1 MMKKNGITTLR
12 LFIYLLLGVT
22 AALCFLPF
30 YLMILNATRSS
41 GDILSGISFIP
52 GTYTVKNL
60 LKLLSY
66 ERIFLPL
73 FNSAF
78 IALSS
83 IIGSGYISALTA
95 FGFAFYTFRGKRIL
109 FGCVISLII
118 IPGGLAFIGFYNL
131 ISTMGLIDT
140 HLALIVPG
148 FANAFAVFFLCQ
160 YKKANVPVEMLEVGR
175 IDGAKELALFH
186 RVVLPMVSPALFTLS
201 IFTFIGSWNSYIV
214 PLIVINSP
222 EKRTIPLI
230 IAQGFGYRAD
240 MGATYIAITISI
252 IPILVIFILFS
263 RKIVEGI
270 SFTGLKG

>member
-1 MMKKNGITTLR
+1 MKRNGVTILR
-12 LFIYLLLGVT
+12 VLTYLLLAAT
-22 AALCFLPF
+22 ALLCFLPF

-41 GDILSGISFIP
+41 GDILSGISLIP

-78 IALSS
+78 IAVCS

-95 FGFAFYTFRGKRIL
+95 FGFAFYNFRGKRIL

-140 HLALIVPG
+140 HFALIVPG

-160 YKKANVPVEMLEVGR
+160 YNKANVPAAMLEVGR
-175 IDGAKELALFH
+175 IDGARELALFH

-222 EKRTIPLI
+222 AKRTIPLI

-252 IPILVIFILFS
+252 IPILIVFVLFS